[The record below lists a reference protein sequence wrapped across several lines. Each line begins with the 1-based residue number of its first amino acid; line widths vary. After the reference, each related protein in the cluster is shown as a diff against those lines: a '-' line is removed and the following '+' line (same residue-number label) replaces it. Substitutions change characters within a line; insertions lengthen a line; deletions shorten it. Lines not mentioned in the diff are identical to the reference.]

1 MAQREENIVEEK
13 LRNADNRMTLFE
25 ALEIK
30 YEIFLS
36 LLAFSSNDNTVQ
48 KWQTRARRLISDTRS
63 PEGE

>member
-1 MAQREENIVEEK
+1 MTQRGENIVEEE

-30 YEIFLS
+30 YEILLS

-48 KWQTRARRLISDTRS
+48 K
-63 PEGE
+63 